1 MNAKYQEYLK
11 SGEWKHLRDKK
22 IKQVNYT
29 CDGCGEQYRALEVHH
44 LTYERIGE
52 ELLTDLVAFCPICHK
67 KAHGLAQKSKWNL
80 YIKGELD
87 EAPKMLSKEDVAM
100 KAIIDSI

>member
-1 MNAKYQEYLK
+1 MNTKYQEYLK
-11 SGEWKHLRDKK
+11 SGEWKYLRDKK
-22 IKQVNYT
+22 LKQANYT

-52 ELLTDLVAFCPICHK
+52 ELLTDLVVFCPQCHK
-67 KAHGLAQKSKWNL
+67 KAHGLSPKSKWSK
-80 YIKGELD
+80 YINSETENK
-87 EAPKMLSKEDVAM
+87 PKLTSKEDIAM